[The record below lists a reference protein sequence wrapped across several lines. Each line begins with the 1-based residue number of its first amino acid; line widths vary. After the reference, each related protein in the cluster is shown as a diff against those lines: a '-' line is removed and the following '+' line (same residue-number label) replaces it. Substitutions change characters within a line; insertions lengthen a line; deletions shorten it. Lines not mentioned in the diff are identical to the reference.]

1 MRKLSALFLS
11 AVLALSATGCELKK
25 SDSEPPEDVETVTE
39 TETDTDTPADSET
52 ESPDADG
59 KKETSEP
66 VFREYSEDDFSSI
79 KLNINETDAAPPVD
93 IKSVEP
99 GKMSFGE
106 RMSPCKAE
114 DVYQNYGSYLYA
126 GGDESVQNTDDTRY
140 QRALEICSK
149 PCSGNIVDIVYLDGY
164 FYMSVNFDDYC
175 SLHDSSLFR
184 YDPETSKYEEVDTR
198 TGLDYHGCYNA
209 LCGYCGK
216 LYYTDLRVSQDEP
229 CNIYS
234 YDVKTGETAEI
245 SHIDKNIAYLI
256 PTENGLY
263 SESYVFDTERQD
275 YSMEYDVIDYDTG
288 NTIAVS
294 EGLFG
299 REGDRM
305 RFFCEGEPV
314 RVTGGY
320 DGFEYKP
327 VTVTTKYYKIS
338 TDLEQYIDIFAWKDR
353 LCILNSESI
362 ENGSA
367 KPCLYTYD
375 LKTMERTVIDFSEY
389 NQGIRK
395 KSGDGIFICSQDKY
409 EWGKSEFTLFYLM
422 PQYGTIFKIDSGIEN
437 PYDGQSAD
445 APYIMSMEER
455 YGEDEFDDYYWV
467 PKKIYWVN

>member
-1 MRKLSALFLS
+1 
-11 AVLALSATGCELKK
+11 
-25 SDSEPPEDVETVTE
+25 
-39 TETDTDTPADSET
+39 
-52 ESPDADG
+52 
-59 KKETSEP
+59 
-66 VFREYSEDDFSSI
+66 
-79 KLNINETDAAPPVD
+79 
-93 IKSVEP
+93 
-99 GKMSFGE
+99 
-106 RMSPCKAE
+106 
-114 DVYQNYGSYLYA
+114 
-126 GGDESVQNTDDTRY
+126 
-140 QRALEICSK
+140 
-149 PCSGNIVDIVYLDGY
+149 
-164 FYMSVNFDDYC
+164 
-175 SLHDSSLFR
+175 
-184 YDPETSKYEEVDTR
+184 
-198 TGLDYHGCYNA
+198 
-209 LCGYCGK
+209 
-216 LYYTDLRVSQDEP
+216 
-229 CNIYS
+229 
-234 YDVKTGETAEI
+234 
-245 SHIDKNIAYLI
+245 
-256 PTENGLY
+256 
-263 SESYVFDTERQD
+263 
-275 YSMEYDVIDYDTG
+275 
-288 NTIAVS
+288 
-294 EGLFG
+294 
-299 REGDRM
+299 M

-320 DGFEYKP
+320 DGFEYRP

-437 PYDGQSAD
+437 PYDGQNAD

>member
-25 SDSEPPEDVETVTE
+25 SDSEPPEDVERVTE

-52 ESPDADG
+52 ESPDVDD

-66 VFREYSEDDFSSI
+66 VFRKYSEDDFSSI

-234 YDVKTGETAEI
+234 YDVKTEETAEI
-245 SHIDKNIAYLI
+245 SHIDKNI
-256 PTENGLY
+256 
-263 SESYVFDTERQD
+263 VFR
-275 YSMEYDVIDYDTG
+275 
-288 NTIAVS
+288 
-294 EGLFG
+294 
-299 REGDRM
+299 
-305 RFFCEGEPV
+305 
-314 RVTGGY
+314 
-320 DGFEYKP
+320 K
-327 VTVTTKYYKIS
+327 
-338 TDLEQYIDIFAWKDR
+338 
-353 LCILNSESI
+353 LC
-362 ENGSA
+362 
-367 KPCLYTYD
+367 
-375 LKTMERTVIDFSEY
+375 V
-389 NQGIRK
+389 
-395 KSGDGIFICSQDKY
+395 
-409 EWGKSEFTLFYLM
+409 
-422 PQYGTIFKIDSGIEN
+422 
-437 PYDGQSAD
+437 
-445 APYIMSMEER
+445 
-455 YGEDEFDDYYWV
+455 
-467 PKKIYWVN
+467 